1 MYSGSPD
8 DIREKLLDSAQDA
21 DDQGDSE
28 RAYSANKVSDAINQS
43 HDGSGYGSEQRDS
56 MRDSQGPGSQLSPSY
71 RSQEDDQDDDDPK
84 ASRDGDGQTSEEGD
98 DFLDQYE
105 GEKNKELAIANR

>member
-56 MRDSQGPGSQLSPSY
+56 MRDSQGPGS
-71 RSQEDDQDDDDPK
+71 
-84 ASRDGDGQTSEEGD
+84 
-98 DFLDQYE
+98 
-105 GEKNKELAIANR
+105 